1 MNLSSRRFVRL
12 QFMNME
18 KSIIERVRGLLIHTI
33 IRSTYNLFIC
43 CIDTYFPQQERTGKI
58 RLNFVDSSNESNT
71 WEDLQAH
78 KKTLG
83 VIGIVHCP
91 NWEDL
96 TGVEKEF
103 SSILA
108 RTPNT
113 SGICLAF
120 SPMEHQR
127 DLDHG
132 IVVMIPNDGKLAL
145 YLSTLLIDFTKNLLD
160 KFETMYKTIDKVCNE
175 FLLMF

>member
-1 MNLSSRRFVRL
+1 M
-12 QFMNME
+12 
-18 KSIIERVRGLLIHTI
+18 
-33 IRSTYNLFIC
+33 
-43 CIDTYFPQQERTGKI
+43 
-58 RLNFVDSSNESNT
+58 NFVDRDHESNT
-71 WEDLQAH
+71 WEDLHAH
-78 KKTLG
+78 KKALG
-83 VIGIVHCP
+83 VVGIVHCP

-96 TGVEKEF
+96 SGVEREF
-103 SSILA
+103 ASLLS

-113 SGICLAF
+113 CGICLAF

-160 KFETMYKTIDKVCNE
+160 RLEVLYKAVDKVGCPRCS
-175 FLLMF
+175 FDLMMDRPLSYILHLTPSTRWMR